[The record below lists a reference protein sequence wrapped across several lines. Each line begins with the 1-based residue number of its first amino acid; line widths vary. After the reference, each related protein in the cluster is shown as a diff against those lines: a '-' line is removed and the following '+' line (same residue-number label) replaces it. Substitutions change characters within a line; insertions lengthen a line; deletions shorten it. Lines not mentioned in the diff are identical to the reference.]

1 MNQQNKKSVLDFI
14 KNYNLFFLLII
25 FIIIAAILSP
35 NFLEP
40 QNIINL
46 WQRSAVPGIIAI
58 GMTFVAITGG
68 IDLAVGSVV
77 ALSGVSVALFLQAG
91 IPIPIAILLA
101 TCIGV
106 GSGFLAGFMISHFSL
121 PEFIMTMAIMTSARG
136 AALLIT
142 NGTPIFNLN
151 EKFTFLGQ
159 GMIGK
164 LPFSGLLW
172 LLFTILA
179 FLILKYTTYGRNL
192 YAIGG
197 NKESAYLSGVR
208 VNSVRT
214 SVYIISGL
222 LSAFA
227 GVMLASWLAT
237 GQPTEGSGY
246 ELNAIAAVVLGG
258 TSLSGGNGG
267 VVGTFGAVILLQI
280 ITNIFNLMGL
290 SSYYQQIFS
299 GVIIVGALLLNKTID
314 IRKNESKSN

>member
-1 MNQQNKKSVLDFI
+1 MNQSKENGKTILFKILKSYSL
-14 KNYNLFFLLII
+14 FLLLIL
-25 FIIIAAILSP
+25 FIVIASILSP
-35 NFLEP
+35 NFLEL

-58 GMTFVAITGG
+58 GMTFVAIVGG

-77 ALSGVSVALFLQAG
+77 AVSGVSVALMLQAG
-91 IPIPIAILLA
+91 FPIWMSILLA
-101 TCIGV
+101 TMIGV
-106 GSGFLAGFMISHFSL
+106 ASGTMVGLLITRCSL
-121 PEFIMTMAIMTSARG
+121 PDFIVSMAMMTSARG

-142 NGTPIFNLN
+142 NGTPIFNLD

-159 GMIGK
+159 GMVGIF
-164 LPFSGLLW
+164 PFSGLLW
-172 LLFTILA
+172 LAFTA
-179 FLILKYTTYGRNL
+179 VAVFVLKYTTYGRNL

-197 NKESAYLSGVR
+197 NREAAYLSGIR
-208 VNSVRT
+208 VKRIYT

-246 ELNAIAAVVLGG
+246 ELNAIAATVLGG
-258 TSLSGGNGG
+258 TSLSGGIGG
-267 VVGTFGAVILLQI
+267 VIGTFGGVILLQI

-299 GVIIVGALLLNKTID
+299 GVIIVGALLLNKTMEN
-314 IRKNESKSN
+314 RQREA